1 MRLQNTSLLGK
12 LVWDFICDAPKL
24 WVTLIK
30 SKYNGRGCRG
40 SPVWNSIQKA
50 WECLE
55 DVFDFKLGNGDSS
68 FWYSPWLSNMR
79 LCDQVLAVDIHDIT
93 LKVRDIW
100 NGDNWELSR
109 LYTTMPEVV
118 INDILQRRPFLA
130 DSIQDTM
137 VWKHSLSGVYTA
149 SSGYRWLLDRGREL
163 NTETSW
169 RWVWK
174 TSLPANLQFFIWLIG
189 WDALPTNSTLHARGG
204 FILAVCPLCLTEDES
219 LPHCLIHCH
228 LARGVWESLHLFSHI
243 QPEQEAVT
251 VQQVVSQIL
260 AYSFYVYKAFDRQ
273 EDLITKEGRLVSWQ
287 RPLGGYIALNVDGS
301 AHLGR
306 ASYGG
311 LLRDDRGCW
320 IAGFWGNLG
329 YSEIL
334 HAELQAI
341 YYGLKLCWEKGYRFI
356 NCFSDSLLAVNL
368 IKEPPGIHDKY
379 ATLLAAIHG
388 LLQRAWTVTI
398 SHLLREGNTCA
409 DYLAKQGL
417 LCDYGPHE
425 V

>member
-1 MRLQNTSLLGK
+1 
-12 LVWDFICDAPKL
+12 
-24 WVTLIK
+24 
-30 SKYNGRGCRG
+30 
-40 SPVWNSIQKA
+40 
-50 WECLE
+50 
-55 DVFDFKLGNGDSS
+55 
-68 FWYSPWLSNMR
+68 MR

-137 VWKHSLSGVYTA
+137 VWKNSLSGVYTT

-163 NTETSW
+163 NTETFW

-189 WDALPTNSTLHARGG
+189 WDALPTNRTLHARGG
-204 FILAVCPLCLTEDES
+204 FIPAVCPLCLTEDES

-243 QPEQEAVT
+243 QPKQEAGWLTWVKDNYSKFGNVFVIALWKIWCARNKFIFQSESVT

-260 AYSFYVYKAFDRQ
+260 AYSFYVYKAFDHQ

-287 RPLGGYIALNVDGS
+287 RPLRGYITLNVNGS

-329 YSEIL
+329 HSEIL

-341 YYGLKLCWEKGYRFI
+341 YYGLKLCWEKGYKFI
-356 NCFSDSLLAVNL
+356 NCFSDSLLAVHL
-368 IKEPPGIHDKY
+368 IKEPPGIHHRY

-398 SHLLREGNTCA
+398 SHLLREGNTCG

-425 V
+425 VTLAPYGLCQHILADAMGVHFVR